1 MKTYVSALL
10 LLFPAVASSQ
20 PKDAPAPLA
29 ITGVTIIDG
38 TGAAPQ
44 ADMTVLVVGDRITE
58 IGKTARVVIPE
69 GARQIKAEG
78 KFLIPGLWDMHTHL
92 EKEFLP
98 QFIAH
103 GVTGVRHMFS
113 RPGVPGFPSPPV
125 RDWMKEIEA
134 GRMVGPRIVATTR
147 MLDGLNGTSPVIP
160 GSALAVKTPEEGRA
174 AVAQIQRAGEDF
186 IKVYPFLK
194 PDVFFAILD
203 EANRG
208 PNKIP
213 VSGHVPHAVSAADA
227 SDRGQKSMEHLYG
240 VVLGCSKNEDQL
252 RKELIALMG
261 AGAMVKDTLDAAAAW
276 RVQVKGLDTYDE
288 AKADELFIKFVKN
301 GTWQVPTLVTRR
313 VWASLNDPKFTD
325 DPRKKTLL
333 PRMRLAWMAT
343 QAESTVVVRIFGA
356 QVTVKNVEKRFPI
369 LGIWLS
375 DRDVEQQR
383 LLFEGH
389 LRLVKAMH
397 KAGVKILAGTD
408 TPVPYCFPGSGVHDE
423 LELLVKAGLT
433 PAEALQTAT
442 RHPAEYLDRLKDL
455 GTLERGKLA
464 DMVLLDA
471 NPLDDIRNVRKVHAV
486 MLNGRLFEKEVLA
499 KLTDGRQP

>member
-1 MKTYVSALL
+1 MKTYAIALL
-10 LLFPAVASSQ
+10 LLFPAVAASQ
-20 PKDAPAPLA
+20 PKEAPVPLA

-38 TGAAPQ
+38 TGGAAKPG
-44 ADMTVLVVGDRITE
+44 MTVLITGDRITE
-58 IGKTARVVIPE
+58 IGKTARVAIPE

-98 QFIAH
+98 QFVAH

-125 RDWMKEIEA
+125 RDWTKEIDA
-134 GRMVGPRIVATTR
+134 GRMIGPRIVATTR
-147 MLDGLNGTSPVIP
+147 MLDGLNGPAPVIP
-160 GSALAVKTPEEGRA
+160 GSALAVRTPEEAREG
-174 AVAQIQRAGEDF
+174 VARMRKDGEDF

-194 PDVFFAILD
+194 PDVYFAILE
-203 EANRG
+203 EAARG

-213 VSGHVPHAVSAADA
+213 VSGHVPHAVRAADA

-240 VVLGCSKNEDQL
+240 VLFSCSKDEDKL
-252 RKELIALMG
+252 RKELIALMD

-276 RVQVKGLDTYDE
+276 RLQVKALDSYDD
-288 AKADELFIKFVKN
+288 AKADALFAKFVKN

-313 VWASLNDPKFTD
+313 VWASLDDPKFTD

-333 PRMRLAWMAT
+333 PRMRFAWMAT
-343 QAESTVVVRIFGA
+343 QNETTLKVRIFGA
-356 QVTVKNVEKRFPI
+356 EVKVKQVEKKFPI
-369 LGIWLS
+369 LGIWLGEG
-375 DRDVEQQR
+375 DVEQQR
-383 LLFEGH
+383 ILYEGH
-389 LRLVKAMH
+389 LKLVKAMN

-442 RHPAEYLDRLKDL
+442 RNPAEYLDRLKDL
-455 GTLERGKLA
+455 GTIERGKLA

-486 MLNGRLFEKEVLA
+486 VQGGRLIEKAALA
-499 KLTDGRQP
+499 RMIDSRKP